1 MRKRC
6 RVSHAQAT
14 MRDRTI
20 LLSWNRIV
28 SSEKSVKN
36 QGEAKS
42 GDWQNLGRSI
52 LGRQDLP
59 APAYSHRGGLLFFR
73 LNWRLAASSRLGSR
87 TVTPRHLSLGRAGH
101 SFVFHSGGW
110 RWAGRTA
117 AGDASAEPVRS
128 PSADA
133 CEGQRLRALF
143 GEGRY

>member
-1 MRKRC
+1 MGIGGTWGE
-6 RVSHAQAT
+6 VSWAG
-14 MRDRTI
+14 RTS
-20 LLSWNRIV
+20 LRRRIRI
-28 SSEKSVKN
+28 
-36 QGEAKS
+36 G
-42 GDWQNLGRSI
+42 
-52 LGRQDLP
+52 
-59 APAYSHRGGLLFFR
+59 GGLLFFR

-133 CEGQRLRALF
+133 GEIGRAHV
-143 GEGRY
+143 